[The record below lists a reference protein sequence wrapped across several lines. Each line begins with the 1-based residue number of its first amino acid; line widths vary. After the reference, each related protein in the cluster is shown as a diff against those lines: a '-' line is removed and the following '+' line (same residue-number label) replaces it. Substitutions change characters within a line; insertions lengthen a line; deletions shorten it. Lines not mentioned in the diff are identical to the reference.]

1 MNANANSSPNFKKN
15 LSSLNEI
22 FCNVRFFVKIKLVLN
37 VRGLYLINMV
47 VSGKVLTK

>member
-1 MNANANSSPNFKKN
+1 MADSRPDFKEN
-15 LSSLNEI
+15 LSSLYET

-37 VRGLYLINMV
+37 VRGLYLINMF

>member
-1 MNANANSSPNFKKN
+1 MADSRPNFKEN
-15 LSSLNEI
+15 LSSLHEI